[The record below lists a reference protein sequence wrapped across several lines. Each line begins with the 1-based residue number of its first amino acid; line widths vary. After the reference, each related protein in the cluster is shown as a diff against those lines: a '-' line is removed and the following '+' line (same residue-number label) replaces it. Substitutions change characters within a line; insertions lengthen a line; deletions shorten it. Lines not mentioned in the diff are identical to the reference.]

1 MTKPR
6 LLDQVRNL
14 IEMKHMSRRT
24 ATAYVYWIKRFILF
38 HNKRHPAELG
48 SGEIAAFLSHLATS
62 RRVAAST
69 QNQALNAIAF
79 LYTQVLKQ
87 QPGDFSQFVRAKRP
101 KRLPMVLTRKEVE
114 EVLARLEGI
123 HWLMAGLLYGS
134 GLRLLECVRLRIKDI
149 DFGYGQILVR
159 DAKGEKDR
167 VTVLPDRLH
176 EPLKRQIDRARAV
189 HQEDL
194 AAGFG
199 EVALPYALRRKYPNA
214 AREWCWQYV
223 FPASRRY
230 FDRTAR
236 NQRRHHLHESV
247 LQRAIKQA
255 VRRAGI
261 SKPASCHTLR
271 HCFATHL
278 LEDGYD
284 IRTVQELL
292 GHRDVRTTMIY
303 THVLNRNRHAVRS
316 PLDSGRDGR

>member
-316 PLDSGRDGR
+316 PLDSGRDGG